1 MAFFEE
7 LTEEKQ
13 RQDSSNN
20 YGNWFSTLQHLNKIV
35 APNMTFDEVD
45 DNFIKRVK
53 NYFENDAL
61 TKSNLPLSQNSKYSY
76 FNKFKAALRRAFD
89 DGYLTINFASKVKSF
104 EQAESQREY
113 LTFDELQAL
122 AKTECKYP
130 VLKRA
135 FLFSCLSGLRW
146 SDINTLTWSEV
157 RDEGD
162 VSRVNFRQEKTDGV
176 EYLYISRQAREL
188 LGERQD
194 PQERVFR
201 GLKYGMTYN
210 TELVRWCN
218 RTGISKHITFHS
230 ARHTNAV
237 LLLERGVDIYTVS
250 KRLGHRELRTTQIY
264 AKVVDK
270 KAREAADIIPEL
282 EIYK

>member
-1 MAFFEE
+1 MRSFVNLDTYLFSDPKTPSEKNHNKEAVTFAENVLAIKKAEYVQGKFDFKNTTKSKRTFLAFFEE

-45 DNFIKRVK
+45 DYYIKRVK

-61 TKSNLPLSQNSKYSY
+61 TKSNLPISQNSKCSY

-130 VLKRA
+130 VLKSA

-146 SDINTLTWSEV
+146 S
-157 RDEGD
+157 EG
-162 VSRVNFRQEKTDGV
+162 
-176 EYLYISRQAREL
+176 
-188 LGERQD
+188 
-194 PQERVFR
+194 
-201 GLKYGMTYN
+201 
-210 TELVRWCN
+210 
-218 RTGISKHITFHS
+218 
-230 ARHTNAV
+230 
-237 LLLERGVDIYTVS
+237 
-250 KRLGHRELRTTQIY
+250 
-264 AKVVDK
+264 
-270 KAREAADIIPEL
+270 
-282 EIYK
+282 

>member
-1 MAFFEE
+1 LFSDPKPPSEKNHNKEAVTFAENVSDIKKAEYVHCKFDFKNTTKSKRTFLAFFEQ

-45 DNFIKRVK
+45 DYYIKRVK

-130 VLKRA
+130 VLK
-135 FLFSCLSGLRW
+135 S
-146 SDINTLTWSEV
+146 
-157 RDEGD
+157 
-162 VSRVNFRQEKTDGV
+162 
-176 EYLYISRQAREL
+176 
-188 LGERQD
+188 
-194 PQERVFR
+194 
-201 GLKYGMTYN
+201 
-210 TELVRWCN
+210 
-218 RTGISKHITFHS
+218 
-230 ARHTNAV
+230 
-237 LLLERGVDIYTVS
+237 
-250 KRLGHRELRTTQIY
+250 
-264 AKVVDK
+264 
-270 KAREAADIIPEL
+270 
-282 EIYK
+282 